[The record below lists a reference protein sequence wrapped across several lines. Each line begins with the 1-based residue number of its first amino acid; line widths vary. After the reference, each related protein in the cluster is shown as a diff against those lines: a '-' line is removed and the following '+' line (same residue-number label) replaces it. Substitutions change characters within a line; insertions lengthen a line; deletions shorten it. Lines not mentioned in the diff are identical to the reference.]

1 MSRRGRLTKAQL
13 QAVVDLYEEVIMDV
27 VADLYD
33 GEDAQDI
40 TVNIHRK
47 MQRIQLEYFGEII

>member
-1 MSRRGRLTKAQL
+1 
-13 QAVVDLYEEVIMDV
+13 MDV

>member
-1 MSRRGRLTKAQL
+1 MSRRGRLTKTQL

-27 VADLYD
+27 VADLAD
-33 GEDAQDI
+33 GEDAQQI
-40 TVNIHRK
+40 NANIHRK